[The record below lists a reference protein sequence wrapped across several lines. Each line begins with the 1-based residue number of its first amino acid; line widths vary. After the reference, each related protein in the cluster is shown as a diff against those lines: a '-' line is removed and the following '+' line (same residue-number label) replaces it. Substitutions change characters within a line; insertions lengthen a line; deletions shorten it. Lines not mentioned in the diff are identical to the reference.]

1 MPTPQTATSTT
12 IMSRI
17 REVPIEVPLVHAN
30 AGARVMIGLPDQ
42 HTQGACPMKAARR
55 WRTQRIAGLAMLL
68 PFALVST
75 AQDALPVPQP
85 TLTTVVPH
93 PAPNPPVAP
102 GPVASLTRKRA
113 VKGK

>member
-42 HTQGACPMKAARR
+42 HTQGACPMKEARR

-75 AQDALPVPQP
+75 AQDALRSEEHTSELQ
-85 TLTTVVPH
+85 
-93 PAPNPPVAP
+93 
-102 GPVASLTRKRA
+102 SLMRNSYA
-113 VKGK
+113 VFCL